1 MKIAL
6 IISFSI
12 MLCNS
17 SVAQQTH
24 AQTPAQ
30 YITTIPFKQ
39 IMGGVMLV
47 KAALFNSED
56 SLQFILDTGSGG
68 ISLDSS
74 ACMQYEML
82 PVNSNKTVSGIGG
95 KASVGVTSA
104 TSICFPGL
112 TLPELPFYV
121 YDYSELSSI
130 YGEKIDGVIGYP
142 FFSQYIVKINF
153 DSSYLM
159 VYTAGKIKYPNKG
172 NLLHVNIH
180 PLPIH
185 SVAFKMKKKTQFDFY
200 LDTGAGLPFLLSNQL
215 VSDSNILSANQKI
228 FTTQAEGLG
237 GKRQMKLTVMKEV
250 KMGLYKFKHVPTYL
264 FKDDLNVI
272 SYPVSGGLVG
282 NEILRRFNLIVN
294 YPQKEIHLNPNLYF
308 SAPFEYGYSGLS
320 IALINERI
328 VVEDVI
334 AESPAAVAGFQ
345 IGDEII
351 SVDNRFSENLQQF
364 KNLLQEPDIIIK
376 SIVKRA
382 DILMELQMKTICIL

>member
-12 MLCNS
+12 MLCNC

-24 AQTPAQ
+24 VQKPAQ

-39 IMGGVMLV
+39 IMGGVILV
-47 KAALFNSED
+47 KAALFNSDD

-74 ACMQYEML
+74 ACVQYEML

-112 TLPELPFYV
+112 TLPQLPFYV

-200 LDTGAGLPFLLSNQL
+200 LDTDNVFFHEINGLPYSCLTQ
-215 VSDSNILSANQKI
+215 ILEKV
-228 FTTQAEGLG
+228 L
-237 GKRQMKLTVMKEV
+237 
-250 KMGLYKFKHVPTYL
+250 
-264 FKDDLNVI
+264 
-272 SYPVSGGLVG
+272 
-282 NEILRRFNLIVN
+282 
-294 YPQKEIHLNPNLYF
+294 
-308 SAPFEYGYSGLS
+308 
-320 IALINERI
+320 
-328 VVEDVI
+328 
-334 AESPAAVAGFQ
+334 
-345 IGDEII
+345 
-351 SVDNRFSENLQQF
+351 
-364 KNLLQEPDIIIK
+364 
-376 SIVKRA
+376 
-382 DILMELQMKTICIL
+382 

>member
-74 ACMQYEML
+74 ACVQYEML

-294 YPQKEIHLNPNLYF
+294 YTQKEIHLNPNQYF
-308 SAPFEYGYSGLS
+308 SAPFEYGYTGLS
-320 IALINERI
+320 IALINDRI